1 MSNKPIKTCTEGVNL
16 REALA
21 AQRRTIN
28 PVAVRDI
35 PREEYEAFLF
45 DLASQQAA
53 GRYRWRYLPNG
64 LKSYLVEQML
74 YLRGALCGFTN
85 KGVFDGQPKD
95 FYILPFA
102 VQDGVN
108 VYGLPNAIK
117 PMPYQGPTSGT
128 PTLQAKRSLVIDATG
143 NYNPKAEAVLLYDR
157 LPLFNGKAFNSRI
170 AYNACIINE
179 LAEIMARLHINIVTS
194 TKKVWV
200 KIMSAKQQRQA
211 EQELDEALGTDKPY
225 VLVAGGYD
233 FTVPNT
239 EISINTQELWEAFSS
254 YMALLMQSLGVQNAG
269 VFNKKERQLVDEV
282 QQEGAETSLI
292 EDAGLEMR
300 QQFINDCLRQWPEM
314 SWQITEVEDG
324 EVVEKTCTWRDV
336 TVESVQANIKA
347 AEPQQEEPE
356 DDEEDDDTDE
366 EKGDNDNE

>member
-1 MSNKPIKTCTEGVNL
+1 MSKPVKTCTEGVNL

-74 YLRGALCGFTN
+74 YLRGALCGFPN
-85 KGVFDGQPKD
+85 KGVFEGQPKD

-117 PMPYQGPTSGT
+117 PMPYQGPLSNK
-128 PTLQAKRSLVIDATG
+128 PTLQAQRSLIIDATG

-157 LPLFNGKAFNSRI
+157 LPLFNGKSFNSRI
-170 AYNACIINE
+170 AYNACLINE

-194 TKKVWV
+194 TKKIWV

-211 EQELDEALGTDKPY
+211 EQELDEALSTDKPY

-233 FTVPNT
+233 FEVPNT

-300 QQFINDCLRQWPEM
+300 QQFINDCLRQWSDME
-314 SWQITEVEDG
+314 WKITEVEDG
-324 EVVEKTCTWRDV
+324 KVVEKTCTWRDV
-336 TVESVQANIKA
+336 TVESVQANIQA
-347 AEPQQEEPE
+347 SDTQQKEPE
-356 DDEEDDDTDE
+356 DDEADDDTDE

>member
-28 PVAVRDI
+28 PVAMRDI
-35 PREEYEAFLF
+35 PRQEYEAFLF
-45 DLASQQAA
+45 DLASQQACA
-53 GRYRWRYLPNG
+53 RYRWRYLPNG

-85 KGVFDGQPKD
+85 KGVFAAQPRDD

-102 VQDGVN
+102 IEDGVN
-108 VYGLPNAIK
+108 VYGLPNKIK
-117 PMPYQGPTSGT
+117 PMPYQGPLVDK
-128 PTLQAKRSLVIDATG
+128 PTLQAQRALVIDATG

-157 LPLFNGKAFNSRI
+157 LPLFNGTSFDSRI
-170 AYNACIINE
+170 AYNACLIHE

-211 EQELDEALGTDKPY
+211 EQELDAALGTDKPY
-225 VLVAGGYD
+225 VLVAGCYD

-314 SWQITEVEDG
+314 QWQITEVEDG
-324 EVVEKTCTWRDV
+324 EVVEKACTWRDV

-347 AEPQQEEPE
+347 AEP
-356 DDEEDDDTDE
+356 EDDDTDE